1 MLFDTIQFWLFF
13 AIVLLLVAALK
24 PSRAKIVLVSA
35 SYVFYA
41 FWDTRFVLLLGGAT
55 LSNYVFGLW
64 IGAREGRARRLA
76 VTVAII
82 ANLVVLGIF
91 KYFNFFIDTL
101 HALTGFPAGGLLLQI
116 VLPVGISFIT
126 FEGIAYSVDVY
137 RGHLRAV
144 RKPLD
149 FMLFVAFFPHL
160 VAGPIIRPMAF
171 LPQVGRPLLL
181 SDEDARWGLREILK
195 GLFKK
200 MALANY
206 LAPIADA
213 YFQHLS
219 YAGTAVPAWIGV
231 LAFSLQIYFDF
242 SGYTDIARGSA
253 RLLGFRF
260 PSNFERPYL
269 SADIT
274 DFWRRWHISLSTW
287 LRDYLYIPLGG
298 NRQGAAR
305 TYANLLIVMG
315 LGGLWHGA
323 SWNFAIWGL
332 YHGLLLSAHRLWRG
346 TLDGTRWQ
354 KIFDAPLLAPFWI
367 AATFVLVTLGWVPFR
382 APDLAAT
389 LATLTNLWARPE
401 FDFVLAHP
409 GIAIIALCSFAW
421 CLLDRGRRV
430 QDWLV
435 ERASWPLAAACAGV
449 LAIAL
454 ELLAQVDAQIPFV
467 YFQF

>member
-1 MLFDTIQFWLFF
+1 MLFDTIEFWLFF
-13 AIVLLLVAALK
+13 FAVLMLVATLNTA
-24 PSRAKIVLVSA
+24 RAKVVLIAA

-41 FWDTRFVLLLGGAT
+41 FWDARFVLLLGGAT
-55 LSNYVFGLW
+55 LSNYAFGLW
-64 IGAREGRARRLA
+64 IDACEGRARRRA
-76 VTVAII
+76 VTVAIA
-82 ANLVVLGIF
+82 ANLVVLGVF

-101 HALTGFPAGGLLLQI
+101 HALTGLPAGGLMLQI

-160 VAGPIIRPMAF
+160 VAGPIIRPIAF

-200 MALANY
+200 VALANY

-213 YFQHLS
+213 YFQHAP
-219 YAGTAVPAWIGV
+219 YAGGAVPAWIGV

-253 RLLGFRF
+253 RLLGFSF

-298 NRQGAAR
+298 NRRGAGR
-305 TYANLLIVMG
+305 TYANLLVVMG

-332 YHGLLLSAHRLWRG
+332 YHGLMLCAHRLWRG
-346 TLDGTRWQ
+346 RIDGTRWQ
-354 KIFDAPLLAPFWI
+354 RAVDAPLLAPLWI
-367 AATFVLVTLGWVPFR
+367 AATFLLVTLGWVPFR
-382 APDLAAT
+382 APDLATTTAT
-389 LATLTNLWARPE
+389 LRDLWSVPE
-401 FDFVLAHP
+401 FAFVYAHP
-409 GIAIIALCSFAW
+409 GIAIIALGSLAW
-421 CLLDRGRRV
+421 CLLDRERQM

-435 ERASWPLAAACAGV
+435 QRASRPLAAACGGV

-454 ELLAQVDAQIPFV
+454 ELCAQVDAQIPFV